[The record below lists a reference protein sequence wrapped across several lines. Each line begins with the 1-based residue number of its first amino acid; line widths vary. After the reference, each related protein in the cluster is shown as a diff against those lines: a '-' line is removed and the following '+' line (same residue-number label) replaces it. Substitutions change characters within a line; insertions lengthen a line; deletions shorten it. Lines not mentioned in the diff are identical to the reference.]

1 MESNT
6 VSDLVARV
14 KKTFVTYPSQL
25 LDSCWA
31 VLHEHYRLIRMEDGG
46 NTYCNPHAGIR
57 RRVSKG
63 LDPVNYSIDFDDGA
77 DTDDEVEE

>member
-57 RRVSKG
+57 CRVSKG
-63 LDPVNYSIDFDDGA
+63 LDPVNYSIDFDDVA